1 MLGRIKGVSIHDTKD
16 QSSLKMIVPS
26 VEKKTQKRAS
36 VFRPFRQNENIIPL
50 QPIMSDLE

>member
-26 VEKKTQKRAS
+26 VEKRTQKRMS
-36 VFRPFRQNENIIPL
+36 VFRPFKQNENVIPL
-50 QPIMSDLE
+50 QPVASDLE